1 MWDMT
6 SAGVAVALALFVMS
20 FVSIV
25 RDPFL
30 GFVAKLAWVVV
41 ALILPI
47 VGPILWFA
55 VGKRYPHGPSG
66 GNR

>member
-1 MWDMT
+1 MT
-6 SAGVAVALALFVMS
+6 SVGVAVALALFAMS

-30 GFVAKLAWVVV
+30 GFLAKLAWVVV
-41 ALILPI
+41 VLILPI
-47 VGPILWFA
+47 IGPILWFL
-55 VGKRYPHGPSG
+55 VGKRYPHGLNG